1 MCSDDGIERT
11 LRLRRQRLG
20 PSPGDWG
27 RQSLWGTVRRRGR
40 SKSNCYDELE
50 GEGRE
55 AEGAG
60 CYTRDQLQRGLQL
73 GRNGESAQ
81 PDRVGV
87 KHIPEVGRTATLA
100 QSPKADRVIQR
111 RRLRRREQRQSRRLA
126 S

>member
-11 LRLRRQRLG
+11 LRHRRQRLG

-60 CYTRDQLQRGLQL
+60 CHTCDQLQRGLQL
-73 GRNGESAQ
+73 GRDGENAQ
-81 PDRVGV
+81 PGRVGV
-87 KHIPEVGRTATLA
+87 KHILEVGGTVTLA
-100 QSPKADRVIQR
+100 QSPKADRVI
-111 RRLRRREQRQSRRLA
+111 
-126 S
+126 